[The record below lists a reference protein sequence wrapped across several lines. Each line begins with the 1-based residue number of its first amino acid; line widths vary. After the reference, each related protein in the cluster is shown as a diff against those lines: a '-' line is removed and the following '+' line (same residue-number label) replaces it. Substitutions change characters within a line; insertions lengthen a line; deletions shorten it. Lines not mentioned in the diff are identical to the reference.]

1 LTDTTKFLQSGST
14 DTNGDPG
21 KHASFGQLVSLAATS
36 VTTDLLNV
44 LKTISGS
51 GNNQNKPLGAS
62 TDLTS
67 DQTKPGA
74 GYASNDHTVK
84 TSLKDLLKPH
94 E

>member
-1 LTDTTKFLQSGST
+1 MIGLASTSLTK
-14 DTNGDPG
+14 
-21 KHASFGQLVSLAATS
+21 
-36 VTTDLLNV
+36 DLLNV
-44 LKTISGS
+44 LKTISGF
-51 GNNQNKPLGAS
+51 GNNQNKPSGAS

-84 TSLKDLLKPH
+84 TSVKDLLKPH

>member
-1 LTDTTKFLQSGST
+1 M
-14 DTNGDPG
+14 
-21 KHASFGQLVSLAATS
+21 
-36 VTTDLLNV
+36 TTDL

-51 GNNQNKPLGAS
+51 GQNQNKPTGAS

-84 TSLKDLLKPH
+84 ATLKDLLKPH

>member
-1 LTDTTKFLQSGST
+1 M
-14 DTNGDPG
+14 
-21 KHASFGQLVSLAATS
+21 
-36 VTTDLLNV
+36 TTDLLNV

-51 GNNQNKPLGAS
+51 GNNQNKPSGAS

-67 DQTKPGA
+67 DQTKHGA

-84 TSLKDLLKPH
+84 TNLKDLLKPH

>member
-1 LTDTTKFLQSGST
+1 
-14 DTNGDPG
+14 
-21 KHASFGQLVSLAATS
+21 

-44 LKTISGS
+44 LKTISGF
-51 GNNQNKPLGAS
+51 GQNHNKPSGAS

-74 GYASNDHTVK
+74 GYASNDHTAK
-84 TSLKDLLKPH
+84 TNLKDLLKPH

>member
-1 LTDTTKFLQSGST
+1 
-14 DTNGDPG
+14 
-21 KHASFGQLVSLAATS
+21 

-44 LKTISGS
+44 LKTISGF
-51 GNNQNKPLGAS
+51 GNNQNKPSGAS

-84 TSLKDLLKPH
+84 TLKDLFKPH

>member
-1 LTDTTKFLQSGST
+1 M
-14 DTNGDPG
+14 
-21 KHASFGQLVSLAATS
+21 
-36 VTTDLLNV
+36 TTDLLNV
-44 LKTISGS
+44 LKTIG
-51 GNNQNKPLGAS
+51 GYGQNQNKPSGAS